1 VDTGDDVLIGGF
13 IVGDVSNATVIL
25 RALGPSLASSV
36 SNPVSDPILTIYDS
50 NGTAIG
56 GNNDWQDDVNMVDID
71 KNGLAPANP
80 SESALILH
88 PPAGAYSAIVS
99 GGNGES
105 GVGLIEIY
113 DLD

>member
-1 VDTGDDVLIGGF
+1 
-13 IVGDVSNATVIL
+13 
-25 RALGPSLASSV
+25 
-36 SNPVSDPILTIYDS
+36 
-50 NGTAIG
+50 
-56 GNNDWQDDVNMVDID
+56 MVDID

-80 SESALILH
+80 AESALILH